1 MPMKDLEALRR
12 SFRPED
18 IKTLFVGESA
28 PRSGKFFYTHN
39 TGLYRAI
46 KQAFNGSDDFLSGFK
61 ASGFYLD
68 DLSLV
73 PVNGMSPGERREQC
87 KASIPSFSSRLR
99 EYQPASI
106 VILLRSIDKWVREA
120 AAQAKLQVPVYSVTY
135 PGRFQKLR
143 ETFQNEMAIIIPQ
156 LLIETK

>member
-1 MPMKDLEALRR
+1 MKDLEALRR

-46 KQAFNGSDDFLSGFK
+46 KQAFNGSDDFLSVFK

-87 KASIPSFSSRLR
+87 KASIPSFSRRLR